1 MQQPVL
7 KHALMPDN
15 PAESESRRQMVPLAN
30 RIKLGHIMLE
40 QGKLL
45 YKDNYMKSLLDN
57 ILNHKFRKIGWDDL
71 DYEYIKIGLG
81 RENI

>member
-1 MQQPVL
+1 
-7 KHALMPDN
+7 
-15 PAESESRRQMVPLAN
+15 
-30 RIKLGHIMLE
+30 MLE

-57 ILNHKFRKIGWDDL
+57 ILNHKFRKIGWDNL